1 MITDIEIELQAY
13 LGTPHGAS
21 IAAEVGQE
29 AVGLIFLA
37 GARAQA
43 GIDYADLQ
51 RIIARN
57 AADPDGR
64 AARACGRDLTF
75 NQDDA

>member
-1 MITDIEIELQAY
+1 MTDIELELQAY

-21 IAAEVGQE
+21 VAAEVGQE
-29 AVGLIFLA
+29 ATALVFLA
-37 GARAQA
+37 GAAAQA
-43 GIDYADLQ
+43 TIDQADLD
-51 RIIARN
+51 RIIARR

-75 NQDDA
+75 TEDDA